1 MGIRFVLVQ
10 LAVVGISL
18 GALLNPLI
26 GLYGYIWYSLARPD
40 AMSWAEGQL
49 PHSLIMAT
57 CTLAGAWRFIPN
69 LRVWIINPW
78 VISMLMLQVVMVA
91 SCLTAQNPALSWG
104 PYWNF
109 VKYAIIALL
118 IPLYVVSLKE
128 LRRLVLVIG
137 FSVGLV
143 GFRFGL
149 FGLRAGGVQFEGG
162 LGGFM
167 SDNNTLAVA
176 LLMGLPF
183 IWYGRELVEK
193 RWMKMVAYLFL
204 FTNMAT
210 IVMTH
215 SRGALLALAVLSLVL
230 VLRSRHKFTVIA
242 AMVVLAAP
250 TVYLVYDSLGHRLA
264 TFENLE
270 ADGSASSRLRY
281 WKAATS
287 MAMDYPV
294 LGVGF
299 GTYNWVSLSPNYL
312 GVVNER
318 QHVIHNNYLQM
329 ATDSGVFAL
338 LILLW
343 QIWFSIFWLGRSA
356 KKIKKTHPELL
367 PYPRAMEGALIA
379 YSVGSLFVSRTDYD
393 FFYFLIMTVGC
404 WYTVTQQLPAPLSS
418 VAEARPTPAQEW
430 GPVQVGPA
438 APRSGDALAPRRT
451 RTLDSPIRPRT
462 QR

>member
-1 MGIRFVLVQ
+1 MGIRFILLQ
-10 LAVVGISL
+10 LAVAGISL

-40 AMSWAEGQL
+40 AMSWSEGQL
-49 PHSLIMAT
+49 PHSLIMAI

-69 LRVWIINPW
+69 LRVWLINPW
-78 VISMLMLQVVMVA
+78 VISMLMLQVVMIA
-91 SCLTAQNPALSWG
+91 SCITAQNPALAWG

-118 IPLYVVSLKE
+118 IPLYIVSLRE
-128 LRRLVLVIG
+128 LRWLALTIA

-143 GFRFGL
+143 GFRFGV
-149 FGLRAGGVQFEGG
+149 FGLRAGGVHFEGG

-183 IWYGRELVEK
+183 IWYARELVEK

-204 FTNMAT
+204 FTDIAT

-215 SRGALLALAVLSLVL
+215 SRGAMLALAVLSLVL
-230 VLRSRHKFTVIA
+230 VLRSRHKLTVLV
-242 AMVVLAAP
+242 AMVILAAP
-250 TVYLVYDSLGHRLA
+250 TIYLVHDSWSTRMA
-264 TFENLE
+264 TLENIE
-270 ADGSASSRLRY
+270 EDGSASSRLRY
-281 WKAATS
+281 WKAAT
-287 MAMDYPV
+287 AMTLDYPV

-299 GTYNWVSLSPNYL
+299 GTYNWVMLSPNYL
-312 GVVNER
+312 GAVNEK

-329 ATDSGVFAL
+329 ATDSGVFAF

-343 QIWFSIFWLGRSA
+343 QIFFSIYWLGKSA

-367 PYPRAMEGALIA
+367 PYPRAMEAALIA

-393 FFYFLIMTVGC
+393 FFYFLIMAVGC
-404 WYTVTQQLPAPLSS
+404 WYTVVQQLPAKSTAS
-418 VAEARPTPAQEW
+418 AETKPAPVPEW

-438 APRSGDALAPRRT
+438 VPRIGDTAEPRRA
-451 RTLDSPIRPRT
+451 RTLDSPIRTRSK
-462 QR
+462 